1 VWEIIR
7 PEEQLNEYFKQRDGR
22 KERRRGI
29 GRGIERENFRD
40 GRKSMDNLYL
50 FIFFYTYFIELI

>member
-1 VWEIIR
+1 
-7 PEEQLNEYFKQRDGR
+7 LNEYFKQRDGR